1 MIRKK
6 EIMIRLCE
14 AETDIE
20 FIYHQMDLLEKRIKK
35 LEPKKERVK
44 KDVKVSK

>member
-1 MIRKK
+1 MICKK

-20 FIYHQMDLLEKRIKK
+20 FIYHQMDLLEKRLKK
-35 LEPKKERVK
+35 LEPKKEK
-44 KDVKVSK
+44 KSVKVSK